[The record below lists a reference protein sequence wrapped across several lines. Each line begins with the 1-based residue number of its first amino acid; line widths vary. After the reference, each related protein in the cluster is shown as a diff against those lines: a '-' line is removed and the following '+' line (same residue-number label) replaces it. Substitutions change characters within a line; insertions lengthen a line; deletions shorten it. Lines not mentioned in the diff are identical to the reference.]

1 MQFGQR
7 KLDVPQRWSLSGF
20 RAEWDVLSE
29 ELSILASW
37 FLSPMSKNSVL
48 EKLRIKRLAV
58 IQEEICW
65 GAFCRWEMLE
75 SQLSWWT
82 RRRAECRLHK
92 GGYSIIFYVSVISYS
107 VNITRMQMH
116 LRPASVLPM
125 WCVGSRSSL
134 SRLKSEDRTLE
145 IGATVVKP
153 TDVVRDL
160 GVLLDSELTM
170 KRHVSKMVS
179 TCFYHLRRLRWAA
192 PTPREHWYHKAAG
205 VRLHLQST
213 RLL

>member
-1 MQFGQR
+1 MN
-7 KLDVPQRWSLSGF
+7 LWSFSSSVGWELLCPTHILSLKCLRLPVTKKW
-20 RAEWDVLSE
+20 RATPNVKILVLRHPLGDFA
-29 ELSILASW
+29 ELIW
-37 FLSPMSKNSVL
+37 F
-48 EKLRIKRLAV
+48 
-58 IQEEICW
+58 
-65 GAFCRWEMLE
+65 
-75 SQLSWWT
+75 
-82 RRRAECRLHK
+82 
-92 GGYSIIFYVSVISYS
+92 
-107 VNITRMQMH
+107 
-116 LRPASVLPM
+116 
-125 WCVGSRSSL
+125 GSRSSL
-134 SRLKSEDRTLE
+134 SRLKPEDRRPTLE